1 MADIDAN
8 ALASGTERTQ
18 GVANVNVNLSG
29 VRLAGDDERGAEPS
43 LLGHQLVQLL
53 NLIVIALED
62 LEEGSLST
70 GGTLDTTEAQV
81 IAGPLQVPQ
90 IHEQV
95 LDPQARPLANRDE
108 LSRLSVRESE
118 TRQILVLPRECG
130 QFIDDDGQ
138 LGDQDIE
145 TVAEEDE
152 IGVVRA
158 VARGGTPV
166 DDARGSRGDLSVRV
180 DVSHDIVSPALLLL
194 CGNLEFLVLDCRM
207 RLHLG
212 NGVIGNRETKL

>member
-1 MADIDAN
+1 MADINAN
-8 ALASGTERTQ
+8 ALASGTEGAQ
-18 GVANVNVNLSG
+18 GVANINVDLAG
-29 VRLAGDDERGAEPS
+29 VRLAGNDESRAEPS

-53 NLIVIALED
+53 DLTVITLED
-62 LEEGSLST
+62 LEERSLST
-70 GGTLDTTEAQV
+70 GGTLDTTETQV

-90 IHEQV
+90 IHEQI

-108 LSRLSVRESE
+108 LGRLSVREAE
-118 TRQILVLPRECG
+118 TRQVLVLLRECR
-130 QFIDDDGQ
+130 QLIDNDGQ
-138 LGDQDIE
+138 LGDQDVE

-166 DDARGSRGDLSVRV
+166 DDARRSRGDLSVRV
-180 DVSHDIVSPALLLL
+180 DVGHDIVSPALFLLR
-194 CGNLEFLVLDCRM
+194 GNLELLVLDRSM

-212 NGVIGNRETKL
+212 NGVIGDRETEL